1 MGFTGDAL
9 TITSDKRFVRI
20 DSLKVGD
27 KLLSPSGEEILIKE
41 INSDYGDCG
50 YVLKLK
56 NFFPIYIN
64 KNTDLFTTKIL
75 SIYDKNIKKNKYL
88 LKEFSFNN
96 VSDIK
101 HNSLA
106 IINKINNKE
115 DKSLNNIWLYGKS
128 LLKGKTSN
136 KIENQIIINNTTTNM
151 KDYENNV
158 KNLNNIFYG
167 KNNSYKKLFI
177 NIKEKELWFETL
189 NKNLHQRFLENDIF
203 DAEKSDIELFLNSFI
218 KENTEMFI
226 SNNQFK
232 IYIPSKTLITQ
243 LFYLM
248 LQNYNKAPSVE
259 LIKKDNWE
267 TRKIKQSNKKRL
279 FSITYHQELKTS
291 FKKKDCFIQEIDYIS
306 ASNRNLKYFEIKTE
320 DNKPFYVY
328 NLIVKG

>member
-41 INSDYGDCG
+41 INSDYSDCG

-75 SIYDKNIKKNKYL
+75 SIYDKDIKKNKYL
-88 LKEFSFNN
+88 LKEFSFYN

-136 KIENQIIINNTTTNM
+136 KIENQIIINNTITNM
-151 KDYENNV
+151 KDYKNNV

-248 LQNYNKAPSVE
+248 LQNYNKAPNIE

-267 TRKIKQSNKKRL
+267 TKEIKQSNKKRL

-291 FKKKDCFIQEIDYIS
+291 FKKKDYFIQEIDYVS
-306 ASNRNLKYFEIKTE
+306 VSNRNLKYFEIKTE
-320 DNKPFYVY
+320 GNKPFYVY

>member
-20 DSLKVGD
+20 DSLQIGD
-27 KLLSPSGEEILIKE
+27 RLLSPSGEEIIIKE
-41 INSDYGDCG
+41 INSNYNNCG

-56 NFFPIYIN
+56 NFFPIYVS
-64 KNTDLFTTKIL
+64 KETDLFTTKIL
-75 SIYDKNIKKNKYL
+75 SIYDKTIKKNRYL

-96 VSDIK
+96 ISNIK
-101 HNSLA
+101 QNNLA
-106 IINKINNKE
+106 IINKMDNKE

-128 LLKGKTSN
+128 LLKGKASN
-136 KIENQIIINNTTTNM
+136 KIKNQIIINNTTTNIRN
-151 KDYENNV
+151 YENNV
-158 KNLNNIFYG
+158 KDFNNVFYG

-177 NIKEKELWFETL
+177 NLKEKELWFEML
-189 NKNLHQRFLENDIF
+189 NKNLHQRFLEKDIF
-203 DAEKSDIELFLNSFI
+203 DLKQSDVELFLNSFI

-232 IYIPSKTLITQ
+232 IYIPSKILITQ

-248 LQNYNKAPSVE
+248 LQNYNKAPNIE
-259 LIKKDNWE
+259 LIKKNNWE
-267 TRKIKQSNKKRL
+267 TKEIKQSNKKRL

-291 FKKKDCFIQEIDYIS
+291 FKKKDYFIQEIDYVS
-306 ASNRNLKYFEIKTE
+306 VTNRNLKYFEIKTE
-320 DNKPFYVY
+320 DNKPFYLY